1 MPRDPSIIVEGRIR
15 LIVRRGSDDIVT
27 AQIIVLYHYNVRG
40 GLLAFHL
47 AVLLVHLAERD

>member
-27 AQIIVLYHYNVRG
+27 AQIIVLYHDNVRG